1 MVPSPSQPEE
11 ENLEHASMM
20 ENEAAHNITRQEKNS
35 RHIKWS
41 NEEEEM
47 LISSWLTISNDSA
60 VGNSQTRCSFW
71 ARVARYFNTYR
82 KTKIEREESQIKSHY
97 YLMMPQ
103 VNEFNG
109 YYNQIVSDHH
119 SGWSDTQIIQ
129 AARLNWKNAHK
140 KREFPYTHVWE
151 MVKDEPKW
159 TAQVGTQNASKK
171 TKTSDSGA
179 YTSSSHH
186 DQEDSTHEGNES
198 KSRPIG
204 QKAAK
209 RKMRGKEKKDVNE
222 PVAEEFDNHNAIE
235 AWENTL
241 IGKVKELKPNVAKIQ
256 GYARYQWGE
265 AEHVRV
271 SSLPN
276 GLFLF
281 NSNNWQDMMQII
293 MGWSWLFKN
302 WPLMLKEWLQNTET
316 AEYFTYEVTIWVKL
330 PGLDPILW
338 MAEAL
343 SNIDSAL
350 GRPIYSNTITS
361 SKYRM

>member
-20 ENEAAHNITRQEKNS
+20 ENEVAHSITRQEKNS

-60 VGNSQTRCSFW
+60 VENSQTRCSFW

-159 TAQVGTQNASKK
+159 AAQVGTQNASKK

-186 DQEDSTHEGNES
+186 DQEDSTHEGNKSE
-198 KSRPIG
+198 SRPIG

-209 RKMRGKEKKDVNE
+209 RKMKGKEKKDVNE
-222 PVAEEFDNHNAIE
+222 PVAEEFDNRWKRLEELQAQKLAVLNEIKNKAKDDTLRADYEILMKDTSKMSDQQLIIHNHMCSII
-235 AWENTL
+235 N
-241 IGKVKELKPNVAKIQ
+241 
-256 GYARYQWGE
+256 AR
-265 AEHVRV
+265 HDI
-271 SSLPN
+271 P
-276 GLFLF
+276 
-281 NSNNWQDMMQII
+281 
-293 MGWSWLFKN
+293 
-302 WPLMLKEWLQNTET
+302 
-316 AEYFTYEVTIWVKL
+316 
-330 PGLDPILW
+330 
-338 MAEAL
+338 
-343 SNIDSAL
+343 
-350 GRPIYSNTITS
+350 
-361 SKYRM
+361 